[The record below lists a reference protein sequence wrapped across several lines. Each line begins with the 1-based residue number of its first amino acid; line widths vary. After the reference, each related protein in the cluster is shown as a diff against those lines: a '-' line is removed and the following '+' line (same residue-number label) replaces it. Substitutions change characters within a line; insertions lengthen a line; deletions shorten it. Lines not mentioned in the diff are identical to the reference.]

1 MKKILVLF
9 LLSILFFVL
18 DNVLM
23 PFLAIRTVYPNLLL
37 VFIICYS
44 IVNGAWEGLWLGAF
58 CGLLQDVY
66 FTSAFGL
73 NAFVNMVVCIIAGTI
88 GNNIFKEK
96 MLIPVASGF
105 MLSFLKGILL
115 LLILYLGGVYTE
127 VRNIFFISIYNAIIG
142 LIMYKKVYR
151 FCQKEYMQ
159 IRWKF

>member
-23 PFLAIRTVYPNLLL
+23 PFLAIRTIYPSLLL
-37 VFIICYS
+37 VFVVCYS
-44 IVNGAWEGLWLGAF
+44 IVNGVWEGLWLGVF

-73 NAFVNMVVCIIAGTI
+73 NALVNMIVCIVAGVI

-96 MLIPVASGF
+96 RLIPVASCLL
-105 MLSFLKGILL
+105 LSFLKGMLI
-115 LLILYLGGVYTE
+115 LLILYMSGRYTGVKN
-127 VRNIFFISIYNAIIG
+127 VLFISFYNTVIC
-142 LIMYKKVYR
+142 LIMYKKVYKL
-151 FCQKEYMQ
+151 CQKEYMQ

>member
-23 PFLAIRTVYPNLLL
+23 PFLAIRTIYPSLLL
-37 VFIICYS
+37 VFIVCYS
-44 IVNGAWEGLWLGAF
+44 IVNGAWEGLWLGVF
-58 CGLLQDVY
+58 SGLLQDVY
-66 FTSAFGL
+66 FTSTLGL
-73 NAFVNMVVCIIAGTI
+73 NAFVNMIVCIVAGVI

-105 MLSFLKGILL
+105 MLSFVKGILL
-115 LLILYLGGVYTE
+115 ILILYLGGIYTD
-127 VRNIFFISIYNAIIG
+127 VRNIFFVSTYNTIVG
-142 LIMYKKVYR
+142 FIMYKKVYR

>member
-23 PFLAIRTVYPNLLL
+23 PFLAIRTVYPSLLL

-66 FTSAFGL
+66 FTSTFGL
-73 NAFVNMVVCIIAGTI
+73 NAFVNMVVCIIAGAI